1 MKYIDNYTFDE
12 VNLGQTA
19 SFERTLTRENM
30 AMFSAMSGDHVLTD
44 IKGSETGVGHHMW
57 IGSLLS
63 NLLSNN
69 MPGPGTTYLSQKL
82 GFLTPIHLGDTVRVT
97 VTVEV
102 KGSDGCTIELN
113 CIAVNQRQEMI
124 LSGTAI
130 VLAPKEKMRIVASE
144 SSDVQ
149 IMKNDSFNQL
159 FQFASELQ
167 AVPTAVV
174 HPCSVSALQGAL
186 EAAEEKL
193 IVPILIGPKSRIL
206 QLAQEHNLPIGDTQ
220 IIDVEHSHAAAAK
233 AVELVRLGE
242 VGLLMKGSLH
252 TDELMGAVVSS
263 RLGIRTERR
272 LSHVFVMDVPSY
284 PKLLLITDAAINIA
298 PDLDEK
304 RDICQN
310 AIELAHTLGV
320 DQPKVAILSAV
331 EVVEKKIPST
341 IEAAALCKMAD
352 RGQIT
357 GGVLDGPLAMD
368 NAINLDAAKIKG
380 IKSEVAGNADIL
392 LAPDMES
399 GNMLAKQLIFLSSAE
414 AGGIVLGARVP
425 IILTS
430 RADSVRSRKAS
441 CAIAVAHAH
450 SIKGSLDLTSSKQ
463 QAS

>member
-1 MKYIDNYTFDE
+1 MKYIDNYAFDE
-12 VNLGQTA
+12 LEVGQTA
-19 SFERTLTRENM
+19 SFERTLTQENM

-44 IKGSETGVGHHMW
+44 IKGSEAGVGHHMW
-57 IGSLLS
+57 IASLLS
-63 NLLSNN
+63 NLLSNH
-69 MPGPGTTYLSQKL
+69 MPGPGTTYLSQNL
-82 GFLTPIHLGDTVRVT
+82 NFSAQIHLGDTVRVT
-97 VTVEV
+97 ITVEV
-102 KGSDGCTIELN
+102 KKADGCTVELS
-113 CIAVNQRQEMI
+113 CVAANQNQEVV
-124 LSGTAI
+124 LSGTAL
-130 VLAPKEKMRIVASE
+130 VLAPKEKLRILASE
-144 SSDVQ
+144 SSGEEA
-149 IMKNDSFNQL
+149 KGNGGFNQL
-159 FQFASELQ
+159 FQLASELQ
-167 AVPTAVV
+167 PVPTAVV

-186 EAAEEKL
+186 EAAEEEL
-193 IVPILIGPKSRIL
+193 IEPILIGPKSRIL
-206 QLAQEHNLPIGDTQ
+206 QLAQENNLRIGD
-220 IIDVEHSHAAAAK
+220 IPIVDVEHSHAAAER
-233 AVELVRLGE
+233 AVELVRSGE

-320 DQPKVAILSAV
+320 ERPKVAILSAV

-352 RGQIT
+352 RGQIS
-357 GGVLDGPLAMD
+357 GGILDGPLAMD
-368 NAINLDAAKIKG
+368 NAISMDAARIKG
-380 IKSEVAGNADIL
+380 IKSEVAGDADIL
-392 LAPDMES
+392 LAPDMEA
-399 GNMLAKQLIFLSSAE
+399 GNILAKQLIFLSSAE

-450 SIKGSLDLTSSKQ
+450 SIQGTLDLTNANQ
-463 QAS
+463 EAS

>member
-1 MKYIDNYTFDE
+1 MKYINNYTFDE
-12 VNLGQTA
+12 IKLGQKA
-19 SFERTLTRENM
+19 SFERTLTQENIDIV
-30 AMFSAMSGDHVLTD
+30 SAMSGDHVLD
-44 IKGSETGVGHHMW
+44 GIKGPGATVAHQLW
-57 IGSLLS
+57 IDSLLS

-69 MPGPGTTYLSQKL
+69 MPGPGTTYLSQNL
-82 GFLTPIHLGDTVRVT
+82 SFLKPIHLGDTVRVT
-97 VTVEV
+97 ITVEV
-102 KGSDGCTIELN
+102 KGQDGCTIELS
-113 CIAVNQRQEMI
+113 CAGVNQHKETV
-124 LSGTAI
+124 LNGAAT
-130 VLAPKEKMRIVASE
+130 VLAPKEKMRVVASE
-144 SSDVQ
+144 SSDLQ
-149 IMKNDSFNQL
+149 IRKNDSFNQL
-159 FQFASELQ
+159 FEMANELE

-186 EAAEEKL
+186 EAAEDKL
-193 IVPILIGPKSRIL
+193 ITPILIGPKGKIL

-220 IIDVEHSHAAAAK
+220 IIDVEHSHAAAER
-233 AVELVRLGE
+233 AVELVRSGE

-263 RLGIRTERR
+263 SLGIRTERR
-272 LSHVFVMDVPSY
+272 VSHVFVMDVPSY

-320 DQPKVAILSAV
+320 GQPKVAILSAV

-357 GGVLDGPLAMD
+357 GAVLDGPLAMD
-368 NAINLDAAKIKG
+368 NAINLDAARIKG

-392 LAPDMES
+392 LAPDMEA
-399 GNMLAKQLIFLSSAE
+399 GNMLAKQLIFLSAAE

-450 SIKGSLDLTSSKQ
+450 AIKGTLDLTSDKQ

>member
-12 VNLGQTA
+12 IKLGQTA
-19 SFERTLTRENM
+19 SLERTWTQENM
-30 AMFSAMSGDHVLTD
+30 AMFSAMSGDHVLRD
-44 IKGSETGVGHHMW
+44 VKGSETGVGHHMW
-57 IGSLLS
+57 IASLLS
-63 NLLSNN
+63 SLLSNN
-69 MPGPGTTYLSQKL
+69 MPGPGTTYVSQRL
-82 GFLTPIHLGDTVRVT
+82 GFLTSIRLGDTVKVT
-97 VTVEV
+97 ITVEV
-102 KGSDGCTIELN
+102 KESDGCTVKLN
-113 CIAVNQRQEMI
+113 CIALNQQQEVV
-124 LSGTAI
+124 LSGTAT
-130 VLAPKEKMRIVASE
+130 VLAPKEKMRIVV
-144 SSDVQ
+144 SDPLAVRGV
-149 IMKNDSFNQL
+149 KNDSFNQL
-159 FQFASELQ
+159 FQQTNDLP

-193 IVPILIGPKSRIL
+193 IMPILIGPKSRIL
-206 QLAQEHNLPIGDTQ
+206 ELAKAHNLPMGDTQ

-233 AVELVRLGE
+233 AVELVRSGD
-242 VGLLMKGSLH
+242 VSLLMKGSLH
-252 TDELMGAVVSS
+252 TDELMGAIVSS
-263 RLGIRTERR
+263 HLGIRTERR

-284 PKLLLITDAAINIA
+284 PKLLFITDAAINIA

-320 DQPKVAILSAV
+320 ERPKVAILSAV

-357 GGVLDGPLAMD
+357 GAVLDGPLAMD
-368 NAINLDAAKIKG
+368 NAINLDAVKIKG

-399 GNMLAKQLIFLSSAE
+399 GNILAKQLIFLSAAE
-414 AGGIVLGARVP
+414 AGGVVLGARVP

-441 CAIAVAHAH
+441 CAIAVAHATK
-450 SIKGSLDLTSSKQ
+450 IALGFKNDKQ